1 MDDLLDVS
9 RISRGRINLFKEP
22 VDLVDVVRRTVEAR
36 RSTILTGGR
45 QLDMDLASESLA
57 VEADA
62 VRLAQIVEN
71 LLDNAAKYTSVQ
83 GHIRVSA
90 ARVGDGAWVSVRDD
104 GIGIAPEML
113 SEVFELFKQVDD
125 RAKGLGVGLALVSRL
140 AEAHGGSVEARSEGV
155 GRGSEFVVKL
165 PLLYQPQAAS
175 EAAPDDSHSRLE
187 DHRVLVVDDNR
198 DAAES
203 LGMVLSALGADVRT
217 AHDGTAALA
226 MLDEFQPQAV
236 LLDIGM
242 PGMDGYEVAAAIRA
256 RAGGQA
262 ILLIAVTGWGQ
273 EADRAHARAVGF
285 DHHITKPADSER
297 IKRILAGDRRVRSD
311 SSKRS

>member
-1 MDDLLDVS
+1 
-9 RISRGRINLFKEP
+9 
-22 VDLVDVVRRTVEAR
+22 
-36 RSTILTGGR
+36 
-45 QLDMDLASESLA
+45 
-57 VEADA
+57 
-62 VRLAQIVEN
+62 
-71 LLDNAAKYTSVQ
+71 VQ

-90 ARVGDGAWVSVRDD
+90 ARVGDEAWVSVRDD

-125 RAKGLGVGLALVSRL
+125 RAQGLGVGLALVSRL

-175 EAAPDDSHSRLE
+175 ESAPDDSHSRLE
-187 DHRVLVVDDNR
+187 DRRVLVVDDNR

-297 IKRILAGDRRVRSD
+297 IKRILAGDTRVRSD
-311 SSKRS
+311 SRKRS